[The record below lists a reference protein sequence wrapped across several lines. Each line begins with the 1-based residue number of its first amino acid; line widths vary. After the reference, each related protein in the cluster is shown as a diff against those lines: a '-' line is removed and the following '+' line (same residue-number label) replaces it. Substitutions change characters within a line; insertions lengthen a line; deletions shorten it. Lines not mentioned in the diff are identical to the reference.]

1 MSARTDRYNSIMS
14 EYDTLRNQNEA
25 KRKARYRIV
34 CENIPRVA
42 QIDKEIESLGIASVR
57 QTALNPKAAAE
68 IASKL
73 KSDIDKLEK
82 EKESLINEAFP
93 KDYLNIKYTCD
104 DCKDTGFVDGKKC
117 HCLTNKILEANYDM
131 SNIKNVLKT
140 ENFAFFD
147 ANCFSDEV
155 DNEFG
160 MSPRENMLHNLDRA
174 MDFCSSFP
182 DGRNLMFFGNPGLG
196 KTFLCNCIAK
206 ELLDQNRTVIY
217 TTSWQLFKKIAD
229 ATFRCE
235 DDDETYNSLL
245 DDILTCDL
253 LIVDDLGTELVNSF
267 TLSEFFN
274 IINQRLNASLSVIL
288 STNHSIDELT
298 EKYSE
303 RVVSRIIGDYE
314 ILRFFGNDLR
324 IMKLL

>member
-1 MSARTDRYNSIMS
+1 MSARTDRYNSIIS
-14 EYDTLRNQNEA
+14 EYDALRSRNEA
-25 KRKARYRIV
+25 KRKARYKTV
-34 CENIPRVA
+34 CEKIPRIA
-42 QIDKEIESLGIASVR
+42 QIDKEIEALGISSVR
-57 QTALNPKAAAE
+57 QTALNPKNTAE
-68 IASKL
+68 IVSKL
-73 KSDIDKLEK
+73 KCEIEKLEK
-82 EKESLINEAFP
+82 EKESLIAEAFP
-93 KDYLNIKYTCD
+93 KGYLDMEYSCA
-104 DCKDTGFVDGKKC
+104 DCKDTGFVDGKRC

-147 ANCFSDEV
+147 VNCFSNEV
-155 DNEFG
+155 DEEFG
-160 MSPRENMLHNLDRA
+160 MSPRENMLQNLDRA
-174 MDFCSSFP
+174 MSFCSSFP
-182 DGRNLMFFGNPGLG
+182 NGRNLMFFGNPGLG

-217 TTSWQLFKKIAD
+217 TTGWQLFKKFAD

-303 RVVSRIIGDYE
+303 RIVSRIIGDYE